1 MFGPQAVFGNEEKV
15 HFPGTSI
22 SFWTGMADT
31 VGFKDLRFLIIFGLS
46 LAYLKALQKD
56 FRERLYFPF
65 SGFSMLPLFGEF

>member
-1 MFGPQAVFGNEEKV
+1 
-15 HFPGTSI
+15 
-22 SFWTGMADT
+22 MADT